1 MRREGWPTDGRG
13 GASLPWEAYLQQQM
27 WLRTMQAPGTIAWS
41 GGVWG
46 GWGRGAPPST
56 PCREEGRGA
65 LARPPS
71 SVSAGADRKPWKR
84 IPRGPEPGQVL
95 GPAGA
100 GAPLGSLLS
109 LTRSVSI
116 AGAVLVGERQV
127 VPLKQPPS
135 LSPQG
140 GGHRNPAKQDDSPED
155 KCKTALEDHDRGP
168 IAWALNCSDVSG
180 HFPGGSGIG
189 PPPRPA
195 ACLQPDLRQA
205 SPPSG
210 ADPTCPL
217 RQDLGRQA
225 GVSRLGRE
233 GRERNGTHRS
243 PVMGPPL

>member
-1 MRREGWPTDGRG
+1 MNAVLINYTRIRWSLRGVRREGRPADGRG
-13 GASLPWEAYLQQQM
+13 GAPLPWEVYLQQQM
-27 WLRTMQAPGTIAWS
+27 WLAQCKPLAPSRGVGVCV
-41 GGVWG
+41 GGLG
-46 GWGRGAPPST
+46 LRCSPPP

-71 SVSAGADRKPWKR
+71 SVSAGANRKPWKR
-84 IPRGPEPGQVL
+84 IPRGPEPGQVP

-135 LSPQG
+135 LSPRG

-180 HFPGGSGIG
+180 HFPGGSGIR
-189 PPPRPA
+189 PPP
-195 ACLQPDLRQA
+195 
-205 SPPSG
+205 PP
-210 ADPTCPL
+210 PL
-217 RQDLGRQA
+217 RACSL
-225 GVSRLGRE
+225 
-233 GRERNGTHRS
+233 T
-243 PVMGPPL
+243 